1 MSQPQIASTVNA
13 ALFPNVETAA
23 SLIPC
28 EHTRYCVQFLV
39 AGMQGSQRNHGS
51 VMGVLT
57 ELAGDIKEIKE
68 QHAGSARIWSMPPD
82 VIQAYSRSG
91 TPLTSG
97 SEHKTSRSS
106 SSVCT
111 SGSDR
116 KRSRKVALSDH
127 EVWVMCPFCQ
137 QQHWNESSHVQH
149 VQRSVER

>member
-13 ALFPNVETAA
+13 AFPNIETAA

-39 AGMQGSQRNHGS
+39 AGMQGSQRDHGS

-68 QHAGSARIWSMPPD
+68 QNAGSARIWPVPPG
-82 VIQAYSRSG
+82 VIQAYSRSDS
-91 TPLTSG
+91 PLSSG
-97 SEHKTSRSS
+97 SELKTSRS

-116 KRSRKVALSDH
+116 KRSRKVTLSDH

-137 QQHWNESSHVQH
+137 QQHWNETSHVQH

>member
-1 MSQPQIASTVNA
+1 MSLPRIASTANA
-13 ALFPNVETAA
+13 AFPNIETAA

-39 AGMQGSQRNHGS
+39 AGMQSSQRDHGS

-57 ELAGDIKEIKE
+57 EMAGDIKDIKE
-68 QHAGSARIWSMPPD
+68 QNAGSSRIWPVPPG
-82 VIQAYSRSG
+82 VIHACSQSV

-97 SEHKTSRSS
+97 SELRTSS
-106 SSVCT
+106 SSS

-127 EVWVMCPFCQ
+127 EVWVMCPFCPKR
-137 QQHWNESSHVQH
+137 HWNETSHVQH
-149 VQRSVER
+149 VQRSVQR